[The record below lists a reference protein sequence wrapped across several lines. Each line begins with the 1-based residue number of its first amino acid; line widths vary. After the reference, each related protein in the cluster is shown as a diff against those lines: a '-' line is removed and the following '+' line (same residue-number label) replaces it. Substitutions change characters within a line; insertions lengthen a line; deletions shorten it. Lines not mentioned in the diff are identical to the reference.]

1 MEPRAVFTAKTQPCT
16 SSPSP
21 SPRPRGGALGPGR
34 GRPRARRR
42 DEDADRGLGRTPKTL
57 LQLLAEQGSR
67 SRALKRIPDAPPLP
81 LLAGR
86 APPPPLPPPLPPR
99 RGQAF
104 RERRLTPDTEPSKMS
119 RWLKCT
125 SMYFVGIA
133 AKTVAVL
140 KGSPGSL
147 KICTAANTDWNKYD
161 DRLMKAVERGEV
173 DKVAAVLSKKGVVPT
188 KLDVEGRSAFHLSAA
203 RGHLD
208 CLNLI
213 LGHSVDVTATEAAGK
228 NALHL
233 AARNG
238 QSLCVQKLLQHN
250 CPVGNVD
257 LQGRTALHDAV
268 MAGCSSSVKL
278 LCDSGASVN
287 ANDFDGRTP
296 LVLATQMCHP
306 RICQL
311 LLERGADITLRD
323 KQNKTALI
331 LGCEYACK
339 DAVDVL
345 LKNGADITAMDSFG
359 HDSFH
364 YARLS
369 KNMELVTLV
378 KGFLDK
384 ATKEKEAAKK
394 ELKMRQQSVDS
405 SAGASARE
413 QIIHDLEKKN
423 ESQQESLRSF
433 HQEHRAL
440 LDKLNQ
446 LQQQLSQE
454 KSTVEDVQKER
465 EQLRLLLSSKEKE
478 EGGRA
483 AVETV
488 KVQLKSHMGDYSGQ
502 SVIKGKDNVLVK
514 QSHSLDSAQVL
525 QPVFGHSRS
534 ASRPLELPR
543 ATQALSGEAEALWRE
558 LELMRRRQEAA
569 EEEARRLLGALALK
583 KQECEELARSREAE
597 RRDSDRQVRELEE
610 ALGDVQKRMLDS
622 EAKMKQLQAHVVA
635 VKGHLNNQLTDDLK
649 AQLHDVKAKY
659 EGASAEVGRVRNHLK
674 QSEQALQEYKESEGR
689 LAKEEERLTRELARA
704 REEREKATAALAEW
718 EARTRDAEGRLASAV
733 PKEKFD
739 NMKNLLTNAV
749 DEKERMLAELRED
762 YDRALEEVAELHRE
776 VDGQSTVPLSEHEL
790 ATAAL
795 EEQNGVLK
803 KKLADVTAKSQ
814 ALILEVEEG
823 EEESKR
829 LAQHLQELNRKI
841 QMQYVPL
848 KAHEEAKRSL
858 GGAMEE
864 LRAELEQAALKVEQ
878 AEAELRRLQAEKGT
892 LNESVALLQTS
903 YVPPERFDREVGAL
917 SARSAE
923 LEAQLEEL
931 QRRCDEKERKLS
943 EATEK
948 EGAKREEYE
957 KERAELS
964 AALHHARARLS
975 EMERAGAEREDELR
989 KVREGNAKLTERLEG
1004 VETTLGKDYVSLKE
1018 HDVAKRELSA
1028 AEARAREAA
1037 AACCSAQEETRKLL
1051 REIEEQKREL
1061 DTIQEAIQSRF
1072 IPATVVEEKE
1082 RSYEASLKEL
1092 TGQLEEAMEKYGH
1105 VKVEGERYRQEKEKL
1120 KVEMAS
1126 AQKLREADEAHKS
1139 KTEELSRRL
1148 LDVEAQKRELE
1159 EQNAQCTAEVQS
1171 LQRRLDSEYVLLERF
1186 EAVKESLSG
1195 EMRLAQDEGER
1206 AAEAYRREVSRVA
1219 ALEAEL
1225 QSRSDGTALLQEH
1238 ARAREALEREV
1249 ARLRAALRQEEESSS
1264 KRAEEVAALRSEL
1277 LLAAQAMEEAC
1288 RGEAEEVAELRAE
1301 KERLEEE
1308 AAGLAERL
1316 AALEAQCEELRG
1328 EAARA
1333 RQSECGARAE
1343 MEALQAKSASIER
1356 EIRELK
1362 GRYDDSLSTI
1372 GDLQKRIQMS
1382 SAQTEL
1388 KDKKITELL
1397 TDVEKLK
1404 QALNGLSQL
1413 AYAGN
1418 APSKR
1423 QTQHID
1429 TLQAQVKS
1437 LQQQLADAEQQHR
1450 EVVSIYRTHLLSAA
1464 QGHMDEDVQAAL
1476 LQIIRMRQELVC

>member
-1 MEPRAVFTAKTQPCT
+1 MK
-16 SSPSP
+16 
-21 SPRPRGGALGPGR
+21 
-34 GRPRARRR
+34 
-42 DEDADRGLGRTPKTL
+42 
-57 LQLLAEQGSR
+57 
-67 SRALKRIPDAPPLP
+67 
-81 LLAGR
+81 
-86 APPPPLPPPLPPR
+86 
-99 RGQAF
+99 
-104 RERRLTPDTEPSKMS
+104 
-119 RWLKCT
+119 
-125 SMYFVGIA
+125 
-133 AKTVAVL
+133 
-140 KGSPGSL
+140 SL
-147 KICTAANTDWNKYD
+147 KYRLKKHEVTINNTDWNKYD

-188 KLDVEGRSAFHLSAA
+188 KPDVEGRSAFHLAAA

-213 LGHSVDVTATEAAGK
+213 LGHSVDVTATEATGK

-238 QSLCVQKLLQHN
+238 HSLCVQKLLQHN

-287 ANDFDGRTP
+287 ASDFEGRTP

-311 LLERGADITLRD
+311 LLERGADISLRD

-339 DAVDVL
+339 DAVEVL
-345 LKNGADITAMDSFG
+345 LKSGADVTAKDSFG
-359 HDSFH
+359 HDCFH

-378 KGFLDK
+378 KSFLDK
-384 ATKEKEAAKK
+384 AAKEREAAKK
-394 ELKMRQQSVDS
+394 ELKMRQQSVDL
-405 SAGASARE
+405 SAGAGARD

-440 LDKLNQ
+440 LEKLNQ

-454 KSTVEDVQKER
+454 KSTVEDIQKER
-465 EQLRLLLSSKEKE
+465 EQLRLLLLTKEKEKE
-478 EGGRA
+478 EGARA

-502 SVIKGKDNVLVK
+502 SVIKGKDSVLVK

-525 QPVFGHSRS
+525 QSAYGHTRS
-534 ASRPLELPR
+534 ASRPLELTREPDTLR
-543 ATQALSGEAEALWRE
+543 RE
-558 LELMRRRQEAA
+558 LELARRRQEAA
-569 EEEARRLLGALALK
+569 EEEARRLQGALALK
-583 KQECEELARSREAE
+583 KQECEELGRSREAE
-597 RRDSDRQVRELEE
+597 KRDSDRQVRELEE

-635 VKGHLNNQLTDDLK
+635 VKDHLSSQLAEDLK
-649 AQLHDVKAKY
+649 AQLQDVKAKY
-659 EGASAEVGRVRNHLK
+659 EGASAE
-674 QSEQALQEYKESEGR
+674 
-689 LAKEEERLTRELARA
+689 
-704 REEREKATAALAEW
+704 
-718 EARTRDAEGRLASAV
+718 
-733 PKEKFD
+733 EKFD

-749 DEKERMLAELRED
+749 DQKERLLAELRED
-762 YDRALEEVAELHRE
+762 YDRALEEVAALHRE
-776 VDGQSTVPLSEHEL
+776 LDGRGTVPLHEHQL

-823 EEESKR
+823 EEENKR
-829 LAQHLQELNRKI
+829 LAQLLQENSRKL
-841 QMQYVPL
+841 QTQYVPL
-848 KAHEEAKRSL
+848 KAHEEATRAL
-858 GGAMEE
+858 EE
-864 LRAELEQAALKVEQ
+864 LRAELERAARKVEQ
-878 AEAELRRLQAEKGT
+878 AEAELQRLRAEKGT
-892 LNESVALLQTS
+892 LNESVARLQTS
-903 YVPPERFDREVGAL
+903 YVPPERFEREVGAL
-917 SARSAE
+917 SARSTE

-931 QRRCDEKERKLS
+931 RRRCEEKERELS
-943 EATEK
+943 EAAAENAALRGSVK
-948 EGAKREEYE
+948 GEGAQREEYE
-957 KERAELS
+957 QARAELS
-964 AALHHARARLS
+964 AALDRARARLS
-975 EMERAGAEREDELR
+975 EMEREGAEREEELR
-989 KVREGNAKLTERLEG
+989 KVREGNATLKEKLEG
-1004 VETTLGKDYVSLKE
+1004 VEATLGKDYVSLKE
-1018 HDVAKRELSA
+1018 HVEAKRQLGGALSV
-1028 AEARAREAA
+1028 AEAREKEAA
-1037 AACCSAQEETRKLL
+1037 AACRLAQEETRKLHQ
-1051 REIEEQKREL
+1051 EILEQKKEL
-1061 DTIQEAIQSRF
+1061 DTIQEAISSKF
-1072 IPATVVEEKE
+1072 IPASVVEEKE
-1082 RSYEASLKEL
+1082 RSYEAALKEL

-1105 VKVEGERYRQEKEKL
+1105 VKVEGERHKQEKEKL
-1120 KVEMAS
+1120 KVEMVS
-1126 AQKLREADEAHKS
+1126 AQKLREAEEAHRS
-1139 KTEELSRRL
+1139 QTEELSRRL
-1148 LDVEAQKRELE
+1148 REVEEQKRDLE
-1159 EQNAQCTAEVQS
+1159 ERSAQCTAEVHS
-1171 LQRRLDSEYVLLERF
+1171 LQLRLETEYVLVEQF
-1186 EAVKESLSG
+1186 EAMKESLSG
-1195 EMRLAQDEGER
+1195 EIQLAREEAER
-1206 AAEAYRREVSRVA
+1206 AAQAYGREAARVA
-1219 ALEAEL
+1219 ALEAQL
-1225 QSRSDGTALLQEH
+1225 QGRSDGAALLAEH
-1238 ARAREALEREV
+1238 ARAKEALEKEV
-1249 ARLRAALRQEEESSS
+1249 ARLRVALRQEEESGA

-1277 LLAAQAMEEAC
+1277 LLASRAMEEAC

-1301 KERLEEE
+1301 KGRLEEE
-1308 AAGLAERL
+1308 ATALAERL
-1316 AALEAQCEELRG
+1316 TRLEEQCRELQE

-1333 RQSECGARAE
+1333 RQGEGRARAE
-1343 MEALQAKSASIER
+1343 MEALQVKSTSIER

-1382 SAQTEL
+1382 SAQTEQ

-1397 TDVEKLK
+1397 TDVERLK

-1413 AYAGN
+1413 AYAGT

-1437 LQQQLADAEQQHR
+1437 LQQQLADAERQHR